1 MELGRFLNS
10 RKQCAKS
17 SFHVS
22 AQSGRDRSASN
33 SARRRREGA
42 DRSATVEQNDRNQAT
57 DDVSAVLMRRRD
69 AFEEPRRRGGVV
81 LGALP
86 HAKWNHY
93 APLCRD

>member
-10 RKQCAKS
+10 RKQCARS

-57 DDVSAVLMRRRD
+57 FWPFWFGGERER
-69 AFEEPRRRGGVV
+69 ERRGEGSSTPS
-81 LGALP
+81 GTIMSPYAETN
-86 HAKWNHY
+86 HAG
-93 APLCRD
+93 